1 MQLITQLKNNQ
12 IMKKE
17 INSDKKIILTLDAG
31 GTNFVF
37 SAIQGNKEIVEPFHS
52 PANAHNLDKCL
63 STIIDGF
70 EIVIGQL
77 PDKAC
82 AISFAFP
89 GPADYSKGIIGD
101 LPNFKA
107 FNDNVALG
115 PMLEDYFNLP
125 VFINNDGN
133 LFAYGEA
140 LSGFLPEINKK
151 IINEGGIKQFKNLTG
166 LTLGTGFGCGIVLN
180 NLLLEGD
187 NSCDAGI
194 HDTLNKFN
202 PNWNAEESVSTRA
215 IQRVYASKAGI
226 NFSSDLMPK
235 DIFDIAEGKKPG
247 NQSAAIQAFIQF
259 GEALGSSIS
268 NISTLIDGV
277 VVIGGGIT
285 AAWNLFFPAMFD
297 EINRTY
303 ENSEGVK
310 SSRLSVKV
318 YNLEDEKSFKEFA
331 LGEIKELNVPRSN
344 RIIKYDDIQRI
355 GIGISKLGASKAIAL
370 GAYAYAVQQ

>member
-1 MQLITQLKNNQ
+1 MKNNF
-12 IMKKE
+12 I
-17 INSDKKIILTLDAG
+17 SDKRIILTLDAG

-37 SAIQGNKEIVEPFHS
+37 SAIQGNKEIIKPVHRH
-52 PANAHNLDKCL
+52 ANAHDLNLCL
-63 STIIDGF
+63 NTIIEGF
-70 EIVIGQL
+70 EIIYNQL
-77 PDKAC
+77 PEKAY

-101 LPNFKA
+101 LPNFNA
-107 FNDNVALG
+107 FNDGVALG
-115 PMLEDYFNLP
+115 PMLEDHFKLP

-140 LSGFLPEINKK
+140 LAGFLPEINKK
-151 IINEGGIKQFKNLTG
+151 IIDEGGIKQFKNLTG

-194 HDTLNKFN
+194 HATLNKFN

-215 IQRVYASKAGI
+215 IQRVYSSAAKI
-226 NFSSDLMPK
+226 NSSTELMPK
-235 DIFDIAEGKKPG
+235 EIFEIANGIKPG
-247 NQSAAIQAFIQF
+247 DQSAAIEAFKQF

-268 NISTLIDGV
+268 NISTLIDGI

-285 AAWNLFFPAMFD
+285 AAWKLFAPAMFD
-297 EINRTY
+297 EINRKY
-303 ENSEGVK
+303 ENPDGIK

-318 YNLEDEKSFKEFA
+318 YNLEDKNIIKEFA
-331 LGEIKELNVPRSN
+331 LGRIKELNVPRSN

-355 GIGISKLGASKAIAL
+355 GIGMSKLGASKAIAL
-370 GAYAYAVQQ
+370 GAYAYAIQKLK